1 MFVLWRGRGKLHL
14 WQVRHWRRRS
24 FEAYRPIRTL
34 AEYLR
39 AWRMLSR
46 QLNITRAPH
55 VARQLVSGKNSVF
68 RRNLHSKGTSYTVLR
83 EKHVIQECR
92 AVHKGDWV
100 HFFILSFSFSSLA
113 AAFAAAFAS
122 DLAEKD
128 DRLEKLENTVM
139 NIRSLVCLC
148 VIQRC
153 ICDVIFTFFHC
164 CWVVPLSR
172 ECSVAWQR
180 GGQNWT
186 IRFASLA
193 YKMMKSNPQGFLE
206 APSVFIYS
214 LCI

>member
-1 MFVLWRGRGKLHL
+1 MPLASKLLNLFTGLVCEHMGYWGVNKTSFYLKFNAHNSGFREEVCPKAIQRVLPSNTGELNKIFVHWRGRGKLHL
-14 WQVRHWRRRS
+14 WQVRHRRRRS

-39 AWRMLSR
+39 TWRMLSR
-46 QLNITRAPH
+46 QLNITRTPH

-68 RRNLHSKGTSYTVLR
+68 RQNLHSKGTSYTVWR

-128 DRLEKLENTVM
+128 DRLEKLEY
-139 NIRSLVCLC
+139 
-148 VIQRC
+148 
-153 ICDVIFTFFHC
+153 
-164 CWVVPLSR
+164 
-172 ECSVAWQR
+172 SVEWHEH
-180 GGQNWT
+180 T
-186 IRFASLA
+186 
-193 YKMMKSNPQGFLE
+193 
-206 APSVFIYS
+206 
-214 LCI
+214 

>member
-1 MFVLWRGRGKLHL
+1 MHTTAAFTRKKHPKAIQGVLPSNTGELNKFFANWRARGKLYL
-14 WQVRHWRRRS
+14 WQVRRWRRRS

-39 AWRMLSR
+39 AWQMLSR
-46 QLNITRAPH
+46 QLNITRARH

-92 AVHKGDWV
+92 GVHKGDWV

-128 DRLEKLENTVM
+128 DRLEKLEYSVKWHEHTKLSVLVRYTEM
-139 NIRSLVCLC
+139 YVWRYFHFFSLL
-148 VIQRC
+148 
-153 ICDVIFTFFHC
+153 F
-164 CWVVPLSR
+164 S
-172 ECSVAWQR
+172 CS
-180 GGQNWT
+180 
-186 IRFASLA
+186 SLPRA
-193 YKMMKSNPQGFLE
+193 
-206 APSVFIYS
+206 
-214 LCI
+214 